1 MLYALAVVCHFVY
14 GTDSALHIRTADP
27 VRIYFLGQTSYNQD
41 ASSYICI
48 YFDKR
53 KNAIHLPITSF
64 AKFQDTS
71 PQKSVG
77 SSCRES

>member
-14 GTDSALHIRTADP
+14 GTDHIRTADP
-27 VRIYFLGQTSYNQD
+27 VRIYFWGQTSYNQD
-41 ASSYICI
+41 ASSYIYI

-53 KNAIHLPITSF
+53 ENAIHLPITSF